1 MFAPKLLPYAI
12 TRFRYA
18 LAGGISVGSPHSG
31 TAGAE
36 RAAGIA
42 AAAGRGPGPG
52 RVASRGSRMTGT
64 AAGFVVTTAFFVT
77 VAPGAIRS
85 R

>member
-1 MFAPKLLPYAI
+1 MP
-12 TRFRYA
+12 
-18 LAGGISVGSPHSG
+18 G
-31 TAGAE
+31 
-36 RAAGIA
+36 RA
-42 AAAGRGPGPG
+42 PGPG
-52 RVASRGSRMTGT
+52 WTASRGSRITGT